1 MIQYL
6 KRACRY
12 TGLSCKIY
20 MDLAGPKIRT
30 RLLNKGKAK
39 GKVKLK
45 EGEIVWLADDDKSFK
60 EDAIVIR
67 PNEPG
72 IITMLKKGERV
83 YIDDGMIKG
92 LIETTGKNKAAMRI
106 VRISSARQQIK
117 EGKGINFPDSQI
129 AISSLTEFDKA
140 CLPFVC
146 DHADMEG
153 YSFVRYPS
161 DLLGL
166 QAALKKYPS
175 NRLISLLK
183 LKPRKR

>member
-1 MIQYL
+1 
-6 KRACRY
+6 
-12 TGLSCKIY
+12 

-39 GKVKLK
+39 GKLKVK

-92 LIETTGKNKAAMRI
+92 RIETTGKNKAAMRI
-106 VRISSARQQIK
+106 VLISSARQQIK
-117 EGKGINFPDSQI
+117 EGKGINFLILKSLFLLSQNLI
-129 AISSLTEFDKA
+129 KYVYRLYVIMLIWWDIHLSAI
-140 CLPFVC
+140 
-146 DHADMEG
+146 
-153 YSFVRYPS
+153 
-161 DLLGL
+161 L
-166 QAALKKYPS
+166 Q
-175 NRLISLLK
+175 IF
-183 LKPRKR
+183 